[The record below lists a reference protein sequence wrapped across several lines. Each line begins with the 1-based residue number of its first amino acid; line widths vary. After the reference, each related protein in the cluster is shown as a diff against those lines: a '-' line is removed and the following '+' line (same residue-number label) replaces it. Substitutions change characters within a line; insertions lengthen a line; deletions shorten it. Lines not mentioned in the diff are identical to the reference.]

1 MHNARELPISR
12 GTGRAQLIRHRAL
25 SKARRVLV
33 ILTFFLSAIVTKE
46 PFAMTHAD
54 LSSLISSG
62 DAIAIQRAL
71 AEGLVSSETLTASY
85 LDRIKRHDG
94 AYRSVLALNPH
105 ALADARAA
113 DIARRN
119 GSRAALLG
127 LPVLIKDNI
136 ETKELPTTAGS
147 LALKD
152 NRTERDAP
160 LIQRLRDAGA
170 IILGKTNLSEWAN
183 FRSER
188 SSSGWSAIGGQT
200 RNPYDI
206 QRTPCGSSSG
216 SGAAVA
222 SRFAPFAVGTE
233 TNGSIVCPSH
243 VQGLVGFKPTVGLVS
258 QQHIVPISASQ
269 DTAGPMAVNVAS
281 ARLLLQGM
289 ADQNLTVSLP
299 TPTTDI
305 RLGVISSATG
315 YHEGVDLTFG
325 NALSK
330 LKAANVQL
338 VEDLALKP
346 SYEEFSNDTYLVLL
360 WEFRV
365 GLNAYLAGL
374 PRPTPIRTLED
385 LIAFNR
391 AHADEELL
399 YFPQD
404 ILEKAAALTDVD
416 EPRYLAA
423 RERVQNETRQAI
435 RTLLSEHQLDAI
447 IAPSGGPAWSIDQIT
462 GDRFLGGFSTY
473 AAVSGFPHLTLP
485 MGRVFHLPVGLSVVG
500 EAGKDLEVLSIG
512 EAIEDILSISVAPDW
527 VSENP

>member
-1 MHNARELPISR
+1 MCNARVLTKSR
-12 GTGRAQLIRHRAL
+12 KTGLVQLIRHRA
-25 SKARRVLV
+25 SANVPRRLL
-33 ILTFFLSAIVTKE
+33 ILMFFLSAIVTKE
-46 PFAMTHAD
+46 TFAMTHAD
-54 LSSLISSG
+54 LSSLISNG
-62 DAIAIQRAL
+62 DAIALQRAL

-94 AYRSVLALNPH
+94 DYRAVLALNPN

-119 GSRAALLG
+119 GRQGALLG

-160 LIQRLRDAGA
+160 LIQQLRRAGA

-206 QRTPCGSSSG
+206 RRTPCGSSSG

-269 DTAGPMAVNVAS
+269 DTAGPMAINVAS
-281 ARLLLQGM
+281 ARLLLLGM
-289 ADQNLTVSLP
+289 ADQDLTVSLP
-299 TPTTDI
+299 APTSKF

-330 LKAANVQL
+330 LKTANIQL
-338 VEDLALKP
+338 VENLSLKP

-360 WEFRV
+360 REFQV

-404 ILEKAAALTDVD
+404 ILEQAAALTDVD

-423 RERVQNETRQAI
+423 RERIQRETREAI
-435 RTLLSEHQLDAI
+435 RTLLGEHQLDAI

-485 MGRVFHLPVGLSVVG
+485 MGQVFHLPVGLSVVG

-512 EAIEDILSISVAPDW
+512 EAIEDILSVKVAPEW
-527 VSENP
+527 VIENP